1 MGSTHQQS
9 DSSTPVS
16 FTGPRLRPNAMMVI
30 IGLGILLWIAAPAL
44 WRQLDPFVAS
54 AGYRTPFELS
64 DDYWQYDV
72 VGRQWIDEERIL
84 MLGDSVIWG
93 EYVRPNESL
102 PGQLNRTQDKRT
114 FANGGVNGLHPLAML
129 GLVQHFLPALHD
141 QPVVVHCN
149 LIWMSSPDRDLT
161 TKSEIPFN
169 HESLVPQFSP
179 TIPCYRATPSE
190 RLGNK
195 VFQHTS
201 LRPLVRHLRML
212 YLSGQDYQTWSLE
225 RSRRRREGIENP
237 PFHAVSRVP
246 VDVLRHPAISW
257 EERGIPKQDYDWV
270 PLEKSLQWWAFRE
283 TVMLLESRGCDVYV
297 IIGPFN
303 ANLLTPESTADW
315 EHLRQKVAKWLDNH
329 QIAYDAP
336 AVLIPEL
343 YADASHPLEQGYKD
357 LSHEILRSPKFQDWL
372 KRNNNR
378 SRSENE

>member
-1 MGSTHQQS
+1 MESKSSQS
-9 DSSTPVS
+9 ASSSPISV
-16 FTGPRLRPNAMMVI
+16 TGPRLRPKATMVI
-30 IGLGILLWIAAPAL
+30 IVLGTLLWTATPAL
-44 WRQLDPFVAS
+44 YRQGDSFIAPD
-54 AGYRTPFELS
+54 GYRTPFQLS
-64 DDYWQYDV
+64 DDYWQYDI
-72 VGRQWIDEERIL
+72 VGRQWVDEERVL

-93 EYVRPNESL
+93 EYVLPNESL
-102 PGQLNRTQDKRT
+102 PGQLNRDQEELT

-129 GLVQHFLPALHD
+129 GIVNHFLPTLQN

-225 RSRRRREGIENP
+225 RARREREGIENP
-237 PFHAVSRVP
+237 PIHAVSRIP
-246 VDVLRHPAISW
+246 VDKLRHPDISW
-257 EERGIPKQDYDWV
+257 EERGIPQQNYNWV

-303 ANLLTPESTADW
+303 EHLLAAENRTDW
-315 EHLRQKVAKWLDNH
+315 EHMRHKVSEWLETH
-329 QIAYDAP
+329 EIAYDAP
-336 AVLIPEL
+336 TILSSKL
-343 YADASHPLEQGYKD
+343 YADASHPLEQGYQE
-357 LSHEILRSPKFQDWL
+357 LSHEILRAPNFQDWL
-372 KRNNNR
+372 KRNSQQTR
-378 SRSENE
+378 